1 MKKTLQYFFFTA
13 LGTVLMA
20 ADCSNKDS
28 EFYNDVFVS
37 SPELV
42 TVYMDDTL
50 PTEQNITVEA
60 DIDRLLSVPGHSR
73 PLDIFKTTGGAGK
86 LEFSYEI
93 EKLTDG
99 EWVAVSIQESQI
111 TVHRGQ
117 AYGGDFILGKCVYN
131 SVSDQYEFKAS
142 LSGFSA
148 GSYRLSFGYNSLS
161 TTDVEFRSESIGNN
175 LFLNLNSRYSE
186 LDGGGYYPF
195 TIE

>member
-1 MKKTLQYFFFTA
+1 MKKTLQYFFLMA
-13 LGTVLMA
+13 MGTVLMA

-42 TVYMDDTL
+42 SVYMDDAL
-50 PTEQNITVEA
+50 PTVPNITVEA
-60 DIDRLLSVPGHSR
+60 DIDRLLNIPGHSR
-73 PLDIFKTTGGAGK
+73 PLDIFKTTGGATK

-93 EKLTDG
+93 EKFNG
-99 EWVAVSIQESQI
+99 SEWMPISIQDSQL
-111 TVHRGQ
+111 TVDRGQ
-117 AYGGDFILGKCVYN
+117 AFGGDFVLGKCVLN
-131 SVSDQYEFKAS
+131 SAQDAYEFKTK
-142 LSGFSA
+142 LSGLSA

-175 LFLNLNSRYSE
+175 LFLNLNSRYTA

-195 TIE
+195 TID

>member
-1 MKKTLQYFFFTA
+1 MA

-42 TVYMDDTL
+42 SVYMDDAL
-50 PTEQNITVEA
+50 PTVPNITVEA
-60 DIDRLLSVPGHSR
+60 DIDRLLNIPGHSR
-73 PLDIFKTTGGAGK
+73 PLDIFKTTGGATK

-93 EKLTDG
+93 EKFNG
-99 EWVAVSIQESQI
+99 SEWMPISIQDSQL
-111 TVHRGQ
+111 TVDRGQ
-117 AYGGDFILGKCVYN
+117 AFGGDFVLGKCVLN
-131 SVSDQYEFKAS
+131 SAHDTYEFKTK
-142 LSGFSA
+142 LSGLSA

-161 TTDVEFRSESIGNN
+161 TTDVEFRSESTGNN
-175 LFLNLNSRYSE
+175 LFLNLNSRYTA

-195 TIE
+195 TID

>member
-1 MKKTLQYFFFTA
+1 MKTLQYFFFMA

-42 TVYMDDTL
+42 SVYTDDAL
-50 PTEQNITVEA
+50 PTNPTITVGA
-60 DIDRLLSVPGHSR
+60 DIDRLLAIPGSTR
-73 PLDIFKTTGGAGK
+73 PLDIFKTTGGATK

-93 EKLTDG
+93 EKLNGT
-99 EWVAVSIQESQI
+99 EWIPVSIQDTQLDI
-111 TVHRGQ
+111 DRGE
-117 AYGGDFILGKCVYN
+117 AYGGDFVLGKCVYN
-131 SVSDQYEFKAS
+131 LATDIYEYKVNINGLA
-142 LSGFSA
+142 A

-175 LFLNLNSRYSE
+175 LFLNLNSRYSA
-186 LDGGGYYPF
+186 LDGAGYYQF
-195 TIE
+195 TID

>member
-1 MKKTLQYFFFTA
+1 MKTLQYFFFMA

-42 TVYMDDTL
+42 SVYTDDAL
-50 PTEQNITVEA
+50 PTNPTITVEA
-60 DIDRLLSVPGHSR
+60 DIDRLLTIPGKTN
-73 PLDIFKTTGGAGK
+73 PLDIFKTTGGATK

-93 EKLTDG
+93 EKLSGT
-99 EWVAVSIQESQI
+99 EWIPVSIQNNQLGI
-111 TVHRGQ
+111 DRGE
-117 AYGGDFILGKCVYN
+117 AYGGDFVLGKCVYN
-131 SVSDQYEFKAS
+131 LATDIYEYKVNI
-142 LSGFSA
+142 SGLAA

-175 LFLNLNSRYSE
+175 LFLNLNSRYSA
-186 LDGGGYYPF
+186 LDGAGYYQF
-195 TIE
+195 TID